1 MFKIFTI
8 IFIFI
13 IFSSSFFEWYFRT
26 ISNFHK
32 STYVNIYSYIENEL
46 KKQLPR
52 AKDNFIQL
60 NYNSWT
66 YEWLII
72 KTPFNLGSRI
82 WPDLELFVPHLQ
94 MSSWETLSD
103 LDTKFNNLD
112 INYKKQFIQNWN
124 DYIDLWYDYKNKT
137 NKSIFLNNFYIYSYK
152 PGEIP
157 ASLIDLWDAWY
168 FWLLSWSGIIS
179 NENIL
184 VWWDVWSLFSVSSWV
199 TVLEEDW
206 VQSLNSWIV
215 PYALDDLYIA
225 MDYLKNLTWS
235 TLTTTQLNALTNNGN
250 STATLTP
257 WYYNINW
264 NLNIWNNTTLELT
277 WNSWSVYIIKINWN
291 MRSQNVF
298 DIKLIGWVRS
308 EYVFFYINWNM
319 DFRTQN
325 SLKWVFIV
333 EWNVVEYWW
342 VAWTIPDNLTI
353 LAKWSINLQSRYE
366 DLTISSVYKKTWWF
380 WYRIR

>member
-13 IFSSSFFEWYFRT
+13 IFASSFFEWYFRT

-184 VWWDVWSLFSVSSWV
+184 VW
-199 TVLEEDW
+199 
-206 VQSLNSWIV
+206 
-215 PYALDDLYIA
+215 
-225 MDYLKNLTWS
+225 
-235 TLTTTQLNALTNNGN
+235 
-250 STATLTP
+250 
-257 WYYNINW
+257 
-264 NLNIWNNTTLELT
+264 
-277 WNSWSVYIIKINWN
+277 
-291 MRSQNVF
+291 
-298 DIKLIGWVRS
+298 
-308 EYVFFYINWNM
+308 
-319 DFRTQN
+319 
-325 SLKWVFIV
+325 
-333 EWNVVEYWW
+333 
-342 VAWTIPDNLTI
+342 
-353 LAKWSINLQSRYE
+353 
-366 DLTISSVYKKTWWF
+366 
-380 WYRIR
+380 